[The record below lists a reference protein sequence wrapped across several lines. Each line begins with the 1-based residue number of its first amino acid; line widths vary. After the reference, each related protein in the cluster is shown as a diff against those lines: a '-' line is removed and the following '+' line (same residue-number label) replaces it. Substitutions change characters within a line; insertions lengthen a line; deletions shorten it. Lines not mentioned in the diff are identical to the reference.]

1 MCVRRHPHCRAGCIH
16 GQLKLLTQHTS
27 IHHQTGRDRH
37 GHQAGSQ
44 GMTKFLKAGALW
56 LAITTIVWLIT
67 IWHWQS
73 SAHDAS
79 AGEIVGQLFVLP
91 LALTVFLLLV
101 LWGVKRLRDQ
111 VATPIVMA
119 TTAGASTPSSTSAQ
133 AVTDEAQR
141 GLSAWVLAEAV
152 TLAAG
157 PDAGS
162 AWAGLRSHSVRP
174 ELDSELQD
182 VDGMPVFTS
191 RVAELDVRDWL
202 DAHAE
207 LTREPALSEPVVRGL
222 ALLEAPLHQMLEAVG
237 ALVPRAG
244 ADHAGP
250 ASADGAENASTS
262 PMKAHLSGV
271 AAPVNKAQVQA
282 RAALAPQL
290 TVRLLLPAQW
300 AASERDAAVD
310 WVRSQCG
317 ALLDWAQA
325 HQAKGVRWQS
335 EALERPE
342 AVWDEVDRQIVQ
354 WSRDPRPEL
363 LLILAVD
370 SAVHEDGVERMQ
382 AVGELFTASHQ
393 TGKVPGEA
401 AAGLLLANEHWP
413 LQDEPEMP
421 PVRMWRPVRATRDKS
436 ADAAGRVGA
445 AVLGAALQQALALN
459 QADKDSLLVVSDS
472 DHRASRTAELFEALQ
487 EVVPGVDPMLAVTRV
502 GEACG
507 DMGLA
512 RALVPSALA
521 CTALRLDQGPDH
533 VAVATHVQSSHER
546 VVVALAPWGAGLAS
560 T

>member
-1 MCVRRHPHCRAGCIH
+1 
-16 GQLKLLTQHTS
+16 
-27 IHHQTGRDRH
+27 
-37 GHQAGSQ
+37 
-44 GMTKFLKAGALW
+44 MTKVLKAGALW
-56 LAITTIVWLIT
+56 LAITIIVWLIT

-73 SAHDAS
+73 NAHDAS
-79 AGEIVGQLFVLP
+79 TGEIVGQLFVLP
-91 LALTVFLLLV
+91 VALTAFLLLV
-101 LWGVKRLRDQ
+101 LWAVKRLRVQAAAPVVPVSKALDGAPT
-111 VATPIVMA
+111 VASVH
-119 TTAGASTPSSTSAQ
+119 
-133 AVTDEAQR
+133 AVSDEAQR
-141 GLSAWVLAEAV
+141 SLSAWVLAEAV

-157 PDAGS
+157 NDAGA
-162 AWAGLRSHSVRP
+162 AWAGLRSQTVRP

-182 VDGMPVFTS
+182 VDGLPIFTS
-191 RVAELDVRDWL
+191 RVADLDVRDWL

-207 LTREPALSEPVVRGL
+207 LMQEPALSEPVLRGL
-222 ALLEAPLHQMLEAVG
+222 ALLEAPLHQMLEAVRE
-237 ALVPRAG
+237 LT
-244 ADHAGP
+244 P
-250 ASADGAENASTS
+250 AATSADGAGHAGMAAGEGTSTGH
-262 PMKAHLSGV
+262 MKAHLSGV

-282 RAALAPQL
+282 RAALAPHL

-300 AASERDAAVD
+300 APSEREAAVE

-317 ALLDWAQA
+317 SLLDWAEA
-325 HQAKGVRWQS
+325 HRAKGLRWQT
-335 EALERPE
+335 EAVERPE
-342 AVWDEVDRQIVQ
+342 GLWDEVDRQIVQ

-370 SAVHEDGVERMQ
+370 SAVNEHSVDRMQ
-382 AVGELFTASHQ
+382 AVGELFTSSHQ

-413 LQDEPEMP
+413 LLAEPAVP

-445 AVLGAALQQALALN
+445 AVLGAALQQAMALN
-459 QADKDSLLVVSDS
+459 QANKDRLLVVSDA

-502 GEACG
+502 GESCG

-521 CTALRLDQGPDH
+521 CTALRAGEVPDQ

-546 VVVALAPWGAGLAS
+546 VVVALAPWGAALAS

>member
-1 MCVRRHPHCRAGCIH
+1 
-16 GQLKLLTQHTS
+16 
-27 IHHQTGRDRH
+27 
-37 GHQAGSQ
+37 
-44 GMTKFLKAGALW
+44 MTKVLKAGALW
-56 LAITTIVWLIT
+56 LAITIIVWLIT
-67 IWHWQS
+67 IWHWQNN
-73 SAHDAS
+73 AHDAS
-79 AGEIVGQLFVLP
+79 TGEIVGQLFVLP
-91 LALTVFLLLV
+91 VALTAFLLLV
-101 LWGVKRLRDQ
+101 LWGVKRLRAQ
-111 VATPIVMA
+111 AAAPVVPVVPVATA
-119 TTAGASTPSSTSAQ
+119 AEGAPTVASVH
-133 AVTDEAQR
+133 AVPDEAQR

-157 PDAGS
+157 NDAGA
-162 AWAGLRSHSVRP
+162 AWAGLQSHTVRP

-182 VDGMPVFTS
+182 VDGLPIFTS
-191 RVAELDVRDWL
+191 RVADLDVRDWL

-207 LTREPALSEPVVRGL
+207 LMQEPALSEPVLRGL
-222 ALLEAPLHQMLEAVG
+222 ALLEAPLHQMLEAVSAVAPSG
-237 ALVPRAG
+237 AMAG
-244 ADHAGP
+244 AGDAGEGTS
-250 ASADGAENASTS
+250 SAH
-262 PMKAHLSGV
+262 MKAHLSGV

-282 RAALAPQL
+282 RSALAPQL

-300 AASERDAAVD
+300 AASEREAAVE

-317 ALLDWAQA
+317 VLLDWAEA
-325 HQAKGVRWQS
+325 HQAKGLRWQT
-335 EALERPE
+335 EAVDRPE
-342 AVWDEVDRQIVQ
+342 GLWEEVDRQIVQ

-370 SAVHEDGVERMQ
+370 SAVNEHSVDRMQ
-382 AVGELFTASHQ
+382 AVGELFTSSHQ

-413 LQDEPEMP
+413 LQAEPEVP

-445 AVLGAALQQALALN
+445 AVLGAALQQAVTLN
-459 QADKDSLLVVSDS
+459 QADKDRLLVVSDA

-521 CTALRLDQGPDH
+521 CTALRACEVPDQ

-546 VVVALAPWGAGLAS
+546 VVVALAPWGAALAS

>member
-1 MCVRRHPHCRAGCIH
+1 
-16 GQLKLLTQHTS
+16 
-27 IHHQTGRDRH
+27 
-37 GHQAGSQ
+37 
-44 GMTKFLKAGALW
+44 MTKVLKAGALW
-56 LAITTIVWLIT
+56 LAITIIVWLIT
-67 IWHWQS
+67 IWHWQNN
-73 SAHDAS
+73 AHDAS
-79 AGEIVGQLFVLP
+79 TGEIVGQLFVLP
-91 LALTVFLLLV
+91 VALTAFLLLV
-101 LWGVKRLRDQ
+101 LWGVKRLR
-111 VATPIVMA
+111 
-119 TTAGASTPSSTSAQ
+119 AQ
-133 AVTDEAQR
+133 AAAPVVPGCSAAEGAPTEAAVHAVSGDAQR

-157 PDAGS
+157 NDAGA
-162 AWAGLRSHSVRP
+162 AWAGLQSHTVRP

-182 VDGMPVFTS
+182 VDGMPIFTS
-191 RVAELDVRDWL
+191 RVADLDVRDWL

-207 LTREPALSEPVVRGL
+207 LMQEPALSEPVLRGL
-222 ALLEAPLHQMLEAVG
+222 TLLEAPLHQMLEAVSALAPSG
-237 ALVPRAG
+237 AMAG
-244 ADHAGP
+244 AGDAGMGAGEG
-250 ASADGAENASTS
+250 ASGAH
-262 PMKAHLSGV
+262 MKAHLSGV

-282 RAALAPQL
+282 RSALAPQL

-300 AASERDAAVD
+300 AASEREAAVE

-317 ALLDWAQA
+317 VLLDWAEA
-325 HQAKGVRWQS
+325 HQAKGLRWHT
-335 EALERPE
+335 EAVDRPE
-342 AVWDEVDRQIVQ
+342 GLWDEVDRLIVQ

-370 SAVHEDGVERMQ
+370 SAVNEHSVDRMQ
-382 AVGELFTASHQ
+382 AVGELFTSSHQ

-413 LQDEPEMP
+413 LQAEPEAP

-445 AVLGAALQQALALN
+445 AVLGAALQQAVALN
-459 QADKDSLLVVSDS
+459 QADKDRLLVVSDA

-521 CTALRLDQGPDH
+521 CTALRACEVPDQ

-546 VVVALAPWGAGLAS
+546 VVVALAPWGAALAS

>member
-1 MCVRRHPHCRAGCIH
+1 
-16 GQLKLLTQHTS
+16 
-27 IHHQTGRDRH
+27 
-37 GHQAGSQ
+37 
-44 GMTKFLKAGALW
+44 MTKVLKAGALW
-56 LAITTIVWLIT
+56 LAITIIVWLIT
-67 IWHWQS
+67 IWHWQNN
-73 SAHDAS
+73 AHDAS
-79 AGEIVGQLFVLP
+79 TGEIVGQLFVLP
-91 LALTVFLLLV
+91 VALTAFLLLV
-101 LWGVKRLRDQ
+101 LWGVKRLR
-111 VATPIVMA
+111 
-119 TTAGASTPSSTSAQ
+119 AQ
-133 AVTDEAQR
+133 AAAPVVPATKAAEGAPTVAAVHVVSDEAQR
-141 GLSAWVLAEAV
+141 ALSAWVLAEAV

-157 PDAGS
+157 NDAGA
-162 AWAGLRSHSVRP
+162 AWAGLQSHTVRP

-182 VDGMPVFTS
+182 VDGLPIFTS
-191 RVAELDVRDWL
+191 RVADLEVRDWL

-207 LTREPALSEPVVRGL
+207 LMQEPALSEPVLRGL
-222 ALLEAPLHQMLEAVG
+222 ALLEAPLHQMLDAVS
-237 ALVPRAG
+237 ALVPSGVMTA
-244 ADHAGP
+244 
-250 ASADGAENASTS
+250 ASGAERSTGEGASGAA
-262 PMKAHLSGV
+262 MKAHLSGV

-282 RAALAPQL
+282 RSALAPQL

-300 AASERDAAVD
+300 AASEREAAVE

-317 ALLDWAQA
+317 ALLDWAEA
-325 HQAKGVRWQS
+325 HQAKGLRWLT
-335 EALERPE
+335 EAVERPE
-342 AVWDEVDRQIVQ
+342 GFWDEVDRQIVQ

-370 SAVHEDGVERMQ
+370 SAVNEPSVERMQ
-382 AVGELFTASHQ
+382 AVGELFTSSHQ
-393 TGKVPGEA
+393 TGRVPGEA

-413 LQDEPEMP
+413 LQAEPEVP

-459 QADKDSLLVVSDS
+459 QADKDRLLVVSDA

-502 GEACG
+502 GESCG

-521 CTALRLDQGPDH
+521 CTALRAGEVPDQ

-546 VVVALAPWGAGLAS
+546 VVVALAPWGAALAS